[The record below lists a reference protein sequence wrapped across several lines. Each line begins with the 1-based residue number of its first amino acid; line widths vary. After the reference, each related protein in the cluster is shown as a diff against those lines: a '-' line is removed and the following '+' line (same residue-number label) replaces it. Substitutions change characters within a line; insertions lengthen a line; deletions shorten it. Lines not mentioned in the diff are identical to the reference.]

1 MSHPVG
7 RGHALLSAVPPVLL
21 FGGAAVAFLA
31 WGREVLHGMHAEV
44 VVAFSLFALW
54 RYGWQL
60 THYVRA
66 GWYAG
71 WHYPKLRADAELV
84 AAERAW
90 PARIFVVVPSYLEEP
105 WVSTAAIQA
114 LLANLAELP
123 CKATVVVAV
132 GSDDDEAVVG
142 AACRG
147 HAALGRVEVVCQRQS
162 QGKRIAL
169 GHALRAVAR
178 RYRHE
183 ADSVTV
189 FMDGDS
195 WLEPGALRRVLPFFM
210 AYRDLGAVTTNEE
223 VYLPGGGG
231 WYRDWFRLKFGLRQV
246 LFQSHSLS
254 HKVLTLTGR
263 FSVFRT
269 SIVVS
274 EDFLSLI
281 ENDTIDHWLHG
292 RFRFLMGDDKS
303 SWFHVLRSG
312 WNMLYLPDVTCVSLE
327 SREASFL
334 SASLSLP
341 YRWFGNT
348 LRNNPRALA
357 LGPGHTGW
365 FIWLV
370 LLDQR
375 LSMWTSLVGIA
386 GATVLAITKSALY
399 LPIYVAWAVAVRS
412 VQLLVIAW
420 HGHAVTLRTIPI
432 MLYTQWVGSLVK
444 IRAWHHLADQ
454 NWSKGKANQRVSATG
469 GWLHRLVPTG
479 RMLVAYLAFALVILL
494 GHSALRMPGT
504 ELFAAQRQAHLAA
517 AAAAARPDTEAA
529 ASTGTSA
536 SAATAVATAAGVHAD
551 DGRDDAAALQA
562 LLDAAKPGPLH
573 VRLPPGQLDF
583 EQPVVI
589 RRDDVTISGAG
600 AERTRVV
607 SRLRHPQVAVFRVEG
622 EPGPRIGSLARAAGE
637 QDVQLHFSG
646 RQPPAAGGLLWLRQ
660 PNDDALFRALGS
672 EQWRREFPY
681 LRQTLVQ
688 VTTVADGVARLAAPS
703 GVAFDAGTTQ
713 VMQVRP
719 VRNVRLADF
728 TIEQRAGDRAIASA
742 AHRYENLAPE
752 HAVDAISLMWTQD
765 AVIERVAI
773 LAAGRH
779 PLNIEQSHGFAVRDC
794 VVDGAWNKGE
804 GGNGYLRIARSHR
817 GTVEGC
823 TVRNIRHI
831 ALQWSASHNQLRDI
845 DSAVDVNFH
854 GGYAHHNRVDAV
866 RFAVPPQHPWP
877 AVYVTPR
884 DARWAPPDGPGNLVS
899 GREAS
904 TALAARGASPAR

>member
-1 MSHPVG
+1 MNQRTG
-7 RGHALLSAVPPVLL
+7 RGHALLSAVPSVLL
-21 FGGAAVAFLA
+21 FGGAAFLFLL
-31 WGREVLHGMHAEV
+31 WGRDVLHGMHAEV

-60 THYVRA
+60 THYLRA

-71 WHYPKLRADAELV
+71 WHYPRLRADAQQ
-84 AAERAW
+84 AAAGRPW

-105 WVSTAAIQA
+105 WVSTSAMQA

-123 CKATVVVAV
+123 CHATVVVAV
-132 GSDDDEAVVG
+132 GSEQDEALIA

-147 HAALGRVEVVCQRQS
+147 HAALRRVELVFQRQS

-178 RYRHE
+178 RYQHE
-183 ADSVTV
+183 PDSITV

-195 WLEPGALRRVLPFFM
+195 WLEPGALLRTMPFFM

-223 VYLPGGGG
+223 VYLPAGGA
-231 WYRDWFRLKFGLRQV
+231 WYRDWFRLKFGQRQV

-274 EDFLSLI
+274 EDFLTLI

-327 SREASFL
+327 SRDESFL

-375 LSMWTSLVGIA
+375 LSMWTSLVGIT

-399 LPIYVAWAVAVRS
+399 LPLYLAWAVLVRS
-412 VQLLVIAW
+412 TQLVVIAW
-420 HGHAVTLRTIPI
+420 HGHDVTLRTIPI
-432 MLYTQWVGSLVK
+432 MLYTQWVGALVK

-454 NWSKGKANQRVSATG
+454 KWSKGGARQGTVAGSAWG
-469 GWLHRLVPTG
+469 RLVPTG
-479 RMLVAYLAFALVILL
+479 RMLVAYIAFALVVLL
-494 GHSALRMPGT
+494 GHSALRLPGT
-504 ELFAAQRQAHLAA
+504 ELFAAQRHAHARPAGFVPVVADAPAA
-517 AAAAARPDTEAA
+517 AGPAAATLPV
-529 ASTGTSA
+529 TG
-536 SAATAVATAAGVHAD
+536 VRAD
-551 DGRDDAAALQA
+551 DGGDDALALQA
-562 LLDAAKPGPLH
+562 LLDAAPPGPVAL
-573 VRLPPGQLDF
+573 RLPAGQLDF
-583 EQPVVI
+583 HHPLVI
-589 RRDDVTISGAG
+589 RRDDVSIVGAG
-600 AERTRVV
+600 ADRTRIV
-607 SRLRHPQVAVFRVEG
+607 SRVRNPHTAVIRVEG
-622 EPGPRIGSLARAAGE
+622 APGPRLGGLARPAGE
-637 QDVQLHFSG
+637 QDQQLHLTG
-646 RQPPAAGGLLWLRQ
+646 KPVAAGALLWLRQ
-660 PNDDALFRALGS
+660 PNDERFFRALGS
-672 EQWRREFPY
+672 EQWRREYPY
-681 LRQTLVQ
+681 LRQALVQ
-688 VTTVADGVARLAAPS
+688 VASVAGDVAQVAAPT
-703 GVAFDAGTTQ
+703 GVAFDAGSTQ
-713 VMQVRP
+713 VMLVKP

-728 TIEQRAGDRAIASA
+728 AIEQLAGERDIASVTY
-742 AHRYENLAPE
+742 RYENLAPE
-752 HAVDAISLMWTQD
+752 FAVDAISLMWTQG
-765 AVIERVAI
+765 AVVEGVAI
-773 LAAGRH
+773 RAAGRH
-779 PLNIEQSHGFAVRDC
+779 PVSIEQSHGFALRNC
-794 VVDGAWNKGE
+794 LLDGAWNKGE
-804 GGNGYLRIARSHR
+804 GGNGYLRIARSHH
-817 GTVEGC
+817 GVVEGC

-831 ALQWSASHNQLRDI
+831 ALQWSASHNQLRNI
-845 DSAVDVNFH
+845 DTAVDVNFH
-854 GGYAHHNRVDAV
+854 GGFAHHNRVDDV
-866 RFAVPPQHPWP
+866 RFALPPQHPWP
-877 AVYVTPR
+877 PVYVTPR
-884 DARWAPPDGPGNLVS
+884 DARWAPPDGPGNTVS
-899 GREAS
+899 GRAPS
-904 TALAARGASPAR
+904 TAPAVRGVSLTR